1 MNQRDGKKRVYLLI
15 VSILAMAFSLT
26 SVALCDWLPNPS
38 ASSDFA
44 ENAGQAYPSA
54 ITSSSDGSS
63 SDARLSQDAG
73 LLAFDSGF
81 RPDTDGFAFENYGE
95 EYGSVG
101 LTEVEMQR
109 LFGKQ
114 VCSGDADC
122 TLLPNAR
129 RWMEE
134 NNKEMAGGH
143 CEGMAVLSLLFFLG
157 ILEPQKFGAETTHEL
172 SIEENEPL
180 QREIAYWWA
189 TQCTDPAENV
199 TVDGPAQV
207 LKALTEELSDEED
220 ATNSWT
226 AGVAKEDG
234 SGSHAVTPFAIKD
247 AGDNLY
253 EILVYD
259 NNYPDEIKVIN
270 VDADDNAFTYDTS
283 SDPDEESSA
292 YSGHNLNLTGTND
305 RLVQQK
311 CDFCLDEGADG
322 GSSEQTSS
330 PALSRR
336 VQVWQD
342 GGADMLI
349 KDEQGRRLGRL
360 KDGTVVNEIP
370 GSEVHWFMKS
380 TSRNAGKLQRS
391 KDNTSDYLLMLP
403 HGINYTVSLDQADLE
418 KVKAQSITSIGP
430 GYYTEVLGLAVL
442 NESAGRDL
450 VKFHSKKDGYQAVS
464 YGSAADAP
472 DAADKTPLLRGGTN
486 YGNKTAFEFLVAKN
500 CTKNVANMS
509 VENISSTKKQH
520 DAPDERTYLAIER
533 NLGMLLVGSD
543 AGTGNKTAEKEL
555 YDLTV
560 AKLGKKGPEV
570 FSHKG
575 ISLLSGAVMIVD
587 YANWQGEGHAL
598 TISID
603 ENEDGLAD
611 ETINLADEGGSYEDV
626 IDANAETPGDES
638 DGDGAD
644 LAQDSETGSD
654 NGAGDA
660 NSWSAA
666 TGDGTNSGADID
678 AGFGGD
684 SGGE

>member
-1 MNQRDGKKRVYLLI
+1 MNQRDGKKRIHLLI

-26 SVALCDWLPNPS
+26 STALCDWLPNPS

-44 ENAGQAYPSA
+44 ESAGPAYPFG
-54 ITSSSDGSS
+54 IISSSDGTS
-63 SDARLSQDAG
+63 SDALLSSDAG

-81 RPDTDGFAFENYGE
+81 RPDTDGFAFENYGD

-109 LFGKQ
+109 LFGNQ

-134 NNKEMAGGH
+134 NNKEMTGGH

-157 ILEPQKFGAETTHEL
+157 ILEPQKFGGATTHEL

-199 TVDGPAQV
+199 TVDGPARV
-207 LKALTEELSDEED
+207 LKALTEDFSDGED

-247 AGDNLY
+247 KGDNLY

-270 VDADDNAFTYDTS
+270 VDADDNTFMYDTS

-292 YSGHNLNLTGTND
+292 YTGHNLNLTGTND

-311 CDFCLDEGADG
+311 CDFCQDEGEGADG
-322 GSSEQTSS
+322 GSSGQTSS

-349 KDEQGRRLGRL
+349 KDDRGRRLGRL

-370 GSEVHWFMKS
+370 GSEVHWFVKS
-380 TSRNAGKLQRS
+380 TSRNAGKMQRS
-391 KDNTSDYLLMLP
+391 GNNTSDYLLLLP
-403 HGINYTVSLDQADLE
+403 HGINYTVSLDQADSE
-418 KVKAQSITSIGP
+418 KVKAQSVTSIGP
-430 GYYTEVLGLAVL
+430 GYYTEVRGLAPL

-450 VKFHSKKDGYQAVS
+450 VKFHSQKDGYQAVS
-464 YGSAADAP
+464 YGSSAGAADNA
-472 DAADKTPLLRGGTN
+472 PLLRGGTN
-486 YGNKTAFEFLVAKN
+486 SRNGTAYEFLVAKN
-500 CTKNVANMS
+500 YTKNVT
-509 VENISSTKKQH
+509 NISSNKNQH
-520 DAPDERTYLAIER
+520 DASDERTFLALER
-533 NLGMLLVGSD
+533 NSGKLLVGSD
-543 AGTGNKTAEKEL
+543 AGNDNKTAEREL
-555 YDLTV
+555 YDLKV
-560 AKLGKKGPEV
+560 AKLSKKGPEV

-603 ENEDGLAD
+603 ENEDGVAD
-611 ETINLADEGGSYEDV
+611 ETLNLADEGGSYEDV
-626 IDANAETPGDES
+626 IDAEAETSNEES
-638 DGDGAD
+638 DGVS
-644 LAQDSETGSD
+644 LAQDSETGND
-654 NGAGDA
+654 GDA
-660 NSWSAA
+660 SAA
-666 TGDGTNSGADID
+666 NSGSAAAGDGTNSGADAD